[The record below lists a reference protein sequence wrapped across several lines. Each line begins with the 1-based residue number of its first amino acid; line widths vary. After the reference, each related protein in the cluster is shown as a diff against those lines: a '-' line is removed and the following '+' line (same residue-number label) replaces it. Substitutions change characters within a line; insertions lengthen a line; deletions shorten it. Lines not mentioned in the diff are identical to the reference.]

1 MKLHTISTILINLD
15 MTPDVIVNVITL
27 VFVFT
32 FSTIITNAF
41 LIFIIAS
48 INTIIPSTIM
58 KLPLMPS
65 NISIAAG
72 IRAREHRLSSVL
84 WMSPDIGSQLKLFG
98 KQRGIA
104 FSGDN
109 SGTFYRDKDAKRK
122 AKLIKV
128 DVSHS
133 TQKMSYE
140 RVLRCTTKMSSFESI
155 GHCPQSGNYFPFIFP
170 LHFTSGWYELC
181 WKNLT
186 RRDRNHHGII
196 RVFTFNTR
204 IFHLKS

>member
-1 MKLHTISTILINLD
+1 MKDLRKHSFTTYALFHWQNMKLHTISTILINLD

-84 WMSPDIGSQLKLFG
+84 
-98 KQRGIA
+98 
-104 FSGDN
+104 
-109 SGTFYRDKDAKRK
+109 
-122 AKLIKV
+122 
-128 DVSHS
+128 
-133 TQKMSYE
+133 
-140 RVLRCTTKMSSFESI
+140 
-155 GHCPQSGNYFPFIFP
+155 
-170 LHFTSGWYELC
+170 
-181 WKNLT
+181 
-186 RRDRNHHGII
+186 
-196 RVFTFNTR
+196 
-204 IFHLKS
+204 